1 MLSKRF
7 GRKYVKKQH
16 PDDVKGFKLS
26 TLQKMYSPFEM
37 QDTRYSEHLKH
48 HMKLRET
55 QEGSI
60 LKRSEL
66 LQSNK
71 RQNYQMEMDR
81 LMNELHRPNL
91 PHATTEHMEKIIEE
105 LENLKLFNSIII

>member
-1 MLSKRF
+1 MKFLKNGGANATTCLAF
-7 GRKYVKKQH
+7 Q
-16 PDDVKGFKLS
+16 
-26 TLQKMYSPFEM
+26 T
-37 QDTRYSEHLKH
+37 EHLKP

-71 RQNYQMEMDR
+71 RQNYQLEMDR

-105 LENLKLFNSIII
+105 SEKLKIV

>member
-7 GRKYVKKQH
+7 GRKYGKKQH
-16 PDDVKGFKLS
+16 PDDVKRCKLS
-26 TLQKMYSPFEM
+26 TSKKRYSPFEM
-37 QDTRYSEHLKH
+37 QDTRYLEHPKH

-60 LKRSEL
+60 LKRNEL

-71 RQNYQMEMDR
+71 RQNYQLEMDR

-91 PHATTEHMEKIIEE
+91 PHATTEHMEKRIEE
-105 LENLKLFNSIII
+105 LEKRKFV

>member
-37 QDTRYSEHLKH
+37 QDTRYSEH

-60 LKRSEL
+60 FLKRSEL

-71 RQNYQMEMDR
+71 RQNYQLEMDR

-91 PHATTEHMEKIIEE
+91 PHATTEHMEKRIEE
-105 LENLKLFNSIII
+105 LENLKFV

>member
-1 MLSKRF
+1 
-7 GRKYVKKQH
+7 
-16 PDDVKGFKLS
+16 
-26 TLQKMYSPFEM
+26 
-37 QDTRYSEHLKH
+37 
-48 HMKLRET
+48 MKLRET

-71 RQNYQMEMDR
+71 RQNYQLEMDR

-91 PHATTEHMEKIIEE
+91 PHATTEHVEKRIEE
-105 LENLKLFNSIII
+105 LENLNLFNSIIIKIKNNNTIENSQI

>member
-7 GRKYVKKQH
+7 GRKYVQKQH

-26 TLQKMYSPFEM
+26 TSQKMYSPFEM

-71 RQNYQMEMDR
+71 RQNYQLEMDR
-81 LMNELHRPNL
+81 LMNDLHRPNL
-91 PHATTEHMEKIIEE
+91 PHATTEHMEKRLEE
-105 LENLKLFNSIII
+105 LENLKYV

>member
-1 MLSKRF
+1 
-7 GRKYVKKQH
+7 
-16 PDDVKGFKLS
+16 
-26 TLQKMYSPFEM
+26 
-37 QDTRYSEHLKH
+37 
-48 HMKLRET
+48 MKLRET

-71 RQNYQMEMDR
+71 RQNYQLEMDR

-91 PHATTEHMEKIIEE
+91 PHATTEHVEKRLEE
-105 LENLKLFNSIII
+105 LDKLQFV